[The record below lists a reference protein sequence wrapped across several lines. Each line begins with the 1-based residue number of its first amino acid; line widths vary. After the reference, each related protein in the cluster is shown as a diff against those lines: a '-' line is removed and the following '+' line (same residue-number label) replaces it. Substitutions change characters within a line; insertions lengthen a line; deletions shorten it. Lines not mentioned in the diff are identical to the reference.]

1 MLVNCV
7 AYQNGRK
14 LADIPVED
22 ISEYVCRPDCFVWVA
37 LYDPAPAELDQMAE
51 EFGLH
56 PLAVEDAC
64 KGHQRP
70 KIEEYHD
77 SLFAVLQTVDKAPP
91 GSDSPLHVGEVA
103 IFVGTNYILSVRLRT
118 DKGFAEVRA
127 RTEREPELLSHGSGY
142 VFYALLDT
150 IVDRYFPIV
159 DALESELETI
169 EEQIFVRNT
178 ARSNI
183 EALYALKQQLMVVKH
198 AVDPL
203 IEATGKL
210 YGGRVPQVCTGMQA
224 YFRDVYDHLTR
235 IHASIEG
242 IREMLDHRDPG
253 QSRHDQPQ
261 RDRGDQEARRVGG
274 ADRRPDVHRRA
285 LRNEFQEHPG
295 IRLDVRLLLLAADDV
310 RGGRDP
316 LRLVQDASAGSD
328 RTAARPAS
336 MKMRSAI
343 APVVAGRRHRNHAP
357 VRRRHRPRRLQR
369 DVVDAEIARE
379 HSLCARQ
386 RAGPRGAFAQHDVR

>member
-14 LADIPVED
+14 LGDIPVED

-37 LYDPAPAELDQMAE
+37 LFDPPPTELDQMAE

-70 KIEEYHD
+70 KIEESHD
-77 SLFAVLQTVDKAPP
+77 SLFAVVQTVEKAPP
-91 GSDSPLHVGEVA
+91 GGDTALHVGEVA
-103 IFVGTNYILSVRLRT
+103 IFVGPNYILSVRLRT
-118 DKGFAEVRA
+118 EKGFAEVRA

-159 DALESELETI
+159 DALESELEGI

-242 IREMLDHRDPG
+242 IREMLATAIQVNLGMINLNETEVTKKLAGWAALIAVPTLI
-253 QSRHDQPQ
+253 
-261 RDRGDQEARRVGG
+261 VGVYG
-274 ADRRPDVHRRA
+274 MNFENMPELKWANGYYFA
-285 LRNEFQEHPG
+285 LALMAG
-295 IRLDVRLLLLAADDV
+295 LDVALYV
-310 RGGRDP
+310 WF
-316 LRLVQDASAGSD
+316 
-328 RTAARPAS
+328 
-336 MKMRSAI
+336 
-343 APVVAGRRHRNHAP
+343 RRIRW
-357 VRRRHRPRRLQR
+357 L
-369 DVVDAEIARE
+369 
-379 HSLCARQ
+379 
-386 RAGPRGAFAQHDVR
+386 